1 VPVTAASVVA
11 IGWHHD
17 GMVLAIWPSVMNPA
31 VRLVLFGIGFTL
43 AGVCVLV
50 LKFKDRQIPRRR
62 SVAYQTS
69 MARISSALGW
79 VAAPLFLVAGIAS
92 IALGT
97 ADLTR

>member
-1 VPVTAASVVA
+1 MVV
-11 IGWHHD
+11 
-17 GMVLAIWPSVMNPA
+17 AIWPSVMNPA

-43 AGVCVLV
+43 AGVCFFVLQ
-50 LKFKDRQIPRRR
+50 LKDRHISRQR

-79 VAAPLFLVAGIAS
+79 VAAALFLVAGVAS
-92 IALGT
+92 IGLGM